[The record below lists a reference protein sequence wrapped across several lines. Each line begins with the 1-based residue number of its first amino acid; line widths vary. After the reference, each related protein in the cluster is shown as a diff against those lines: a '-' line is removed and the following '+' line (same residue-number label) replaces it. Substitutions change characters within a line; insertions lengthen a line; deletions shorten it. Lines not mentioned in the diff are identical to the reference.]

1 MTIKWINSKSFA
13 VILPKQLKQIIY
25 MMPKILGASCILVS
39 SSYTFGVTTVA
50 ALTTRLQN
58 ERLAEQTLRADGV
71 EAKPLF
77 AKATAATSA
86 LESWTDDILLAE
98 QQIPVDGDG
107 QELSRM

>member
-1 MTIKWINSKSFA
+1 
-13 VILPKQLKQIIY
+13 

-77 AKATAATSA
+77 AKAMAATSA
-86 LESWTDDILLAE
+86 PES
-98 QQIPVDGDG
+98 
-107 QELSRM
+107 